1 MSQSRSFV
9 LILSAIVLLAGC
21 QTVPPPFKC
30 TDAIGCVEVAP
41 GEPIKLSAFQALSG
55 TMASNGLENLRFIE
69 LALED
74 RDGEL
79 LGHPFSL
86 QSQDSMCS
94 KEGGATAA
102 SKTIADPDVV
112 GILGP
117 TCSGAAAG
125 AMKTVAAAG
134 LVMISGSSTAP
145 SLTSVGGEP
154 GSDWQPGFFRT
165 AQNDALSGRVAATF
179 AFQQLGATRAA
190 TIDDGDPYTQG
201 LADTFEQAFT
211 ELGGEI
217 VLSAGV
223 NKGDSNMEPVLTAVA
238 RSGADLLYF
247 PIFRP
252 EADYIVQQVRDME
265 GMESLTRMS
274 AEGLYQDTFIEAAG
288 EAGIGVY
295 MVIPST
301 PEGPARDALVA
312 RYETQYRTSP
322 TAVYYAHTYDA
333 VNLLLNA
340 VETVAVQEKD
350 GTLHIGRQAL
360 RDALYAT
367 SGYQGLTGSL
377 TCDEFGDC
385 GVARFQV
392 TRLDDPA
399 SGLEGLA
406 ANVVYTY
413 PPEP

>member
-9 LILSAIVLLAGC
+9 LVLSALVLLAAC
-21 QTVPPPFKC
+21 RTAPPPFKC

-55 TMASNGLENLRFIE
+55 AMTSNGLENLQVIE
-69 LALED
+69 LALDE
-74 RDGEL
+74 RGGEF
-79 LGHPFSL
+79 LGHPISL
-86 QSQDSMCS
+86 QSEDSMCS

-102 SKTIADPDVV
+102 AKTIADPDVV

-134 LVMISGSSTAP
+134 LVMISSSSTAP
-145 SLTSVGGEP
+145 SLTSVGGEA

-179 AFQQLGATRAA
+179 AYQQLGVTRAA

-201 LADTFEQAFT
+201 LADTFEQAFA

-238 RSGADLLYF
+238 RSRADILYF

-252 EADYIVQQVRDME
+252 EADYIVQQVREME
-265 GMESLTRMS
+265 GLNNLVRMS
-274 AEGLYQDTFIEAAG
+274 AEGLYDDAFVETAG
-288 EAGIGVY
+288 EAGIGIY

-301 PEGPARDALVA
+301 PEGPTRDALVA
-312 RYETQYRTSP
+312 RYEAQYHASP

-333 VNLLLNA
+333 VSLLLNA
-340 VETVAVQEKD
+340 IEAVAVQEKD

-367 SGYQGLTGSL
+367 RGYQALTGSL

-399 SGLEGLA
+399 AGLEGLA